1 MNEIGIWT
9 GILNNKIGT
18 FKFINVNIIEKFYNF
33 LPPPPKTITK
43 TENVEENIIIIDP
56 NEINQYKKQQKL
68 KLSKSL
74 TFSSLFLST
83 TSLTSTNQCFKHSNN
98 SNLNSINNNNNDNY
112 TNFLQR
118 KITESTLINE
128 IFNSSKLKVFFFS
141 FNFDNKNQMGFI
153 FCYSQPL

>member
-1 MNEIGIWT
+1 MNESGIWT

-18 FKFINVNIIEKFYNF
+18 FKFINVNIIEKFCNF
-33 LPPPPKTITK
+33 LPPPPTITITK
-43 TENVEENIIIIDP
+43 TTNVEENIIIIDP

-98 SNLNSINNNNNDNY
+98 SNLNSINNNNNNNNDNY

-128 IFNSSKLKVFFFS
+128 IFNSSKLKVFF
-141 FNFDNKNQMGFI
+141 
-153 FCYSQPL
+153 